1 MKSKNKEGV
10 EELVERLKNYTY
22 KGNPYYVIIETYVDY
37 HGKPYGDVIGEMD
50 VFAINI
56 FGVGHYYEFKTND
69 TPTARRSATTQIKR
83 AIETIDGVVKGIYV
97 TSTCVRRIK

>member
-1 MKSKNKEGV
+1 MKKKHNEGV
-10 EELVERLKNYTY
+10 EELAERLRAYTY
-22 KGNPYYVIIETYVDY
+22 KGKPYYIIIETYVED
-37 HGKPYGDVIGEMD
+37 HGKPYGNVKGEMD

-56 FGVGHYYEFKTND
+56 FGIGHYYEFKSND
-69 TPTARRSATTQIKR
+69 TLTARRSATSQINR